1 MPITK
6 EKTVTV
12 QYFDESWA
20 PRGTF
25 LRIIDVK
32 SINFKTPLYGWVQDY
47 LDNMRIMNVY
57 TIDGRSVDIT
67 PDELNNYII
76 HRYVP
81 ESDDTLNM
89 DYESLINE
97 CDGIADE
104 TIKDSECVEFAQSA
118 IIHIDES
125 D

>member
-1 MPITK
+1 MSITK

-57 TIDGRSVDIT
+57 TIDGRSIDIT

-81 ESDDTLNM
+81 ESDDTLDM
-89 DYESLINE
+89 DYESLLNE
-97 CDGIADE
+97 IEGGC
-104 TIKDSECVEFAQSA
+104 
-118 IIHIDES
+118 
-125 D
+125 

>member
-1 MPITK
+1 MSITK

-25 LRIIDVK
+25 LRIIDIE
-32 SINFKTPLYGWVQDY
+32 SIYFTSPLYGWVKDY
-47 LDNMRIMNVY
+47 IDNNRIMNVY

-76 HRYVP
+76 NRYVP
-81 ESDDTLNM
+81 ESDDTLDM
-89 DYESLINE
+89 DYKSLINE
-97 CDGIADE
+97 VDWGRVVYD
-104 TIKDSECVEFAQSA
+104 
-118 IIHIDES
+118 
-125 D
+125 